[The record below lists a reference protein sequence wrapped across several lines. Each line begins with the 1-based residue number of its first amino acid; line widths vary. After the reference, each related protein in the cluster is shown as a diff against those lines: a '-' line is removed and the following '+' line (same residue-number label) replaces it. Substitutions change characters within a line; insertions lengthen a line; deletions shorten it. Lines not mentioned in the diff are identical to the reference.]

1 MKHDNYDSTAGIT
14 LVKANTRKYEGMS
27 DFFSLRYNN
36 GGEEW
41 ELYGTKEEILEELSE
56 HMDNM
61 KMEGE

>member
-1 MKHDNYDSTAGIT
+1 MKHDNYDSTASIT
-14 LVKANTRKYEGMS
+14 LVKANTRKYEGMA

-36 GGEEW
+36 EGEEW